1 MYDDDRVPIVRSTCG
16 ASDVI
21 YPKDSKRP
29 TSVANALDSAVQDV
43 FKRCAKRFGIAKK
56 KNADHVNRGKPQTN
70 AEKLMKVTFLEPFR
84 ALPQG
89 GAKARVSYDGQ
100 TLEMVIWIRQWEMLQ
115 KKFGDRF
122 KIGGKLNEITFLG
135 VEKVYRG
142 TKQLEFI
149 RFSDSGGNGKGA
161 A

>member
-1 MYDDDRVPIVRSTCG
+1 
-16 ASDVI
+16 
-21 YPKDSKRP
+21 
-29 TSVANALDSAVQDV
+29 
-43 FKRCAKRFGIAKK
+43 
-56 KNADHVNRGKPQTN
+56 
-70 AEKLMKVTFLEPFR
+70 
-84 ALPQG
+84 
-89 GAKARVSYDGQ
+89 
-100 TLEMVIWIRQWEMLQ
+100 MLQ

-142 TKQLEFI
+142 TRQLEFI

>member
-1 MYDDDRVPIVRSTCG
+1 
-16 ASDVI
+16 
-21 YPKDSKRP
+21 
-29 TSVANALDSAVQDV
+29 
-43 FKRCAKRFGIAKK
+43 
-56 KNADHVNRGKPQTN
+56 
-70 AEKLMKVTFLEPFR
+70 
-84 ALPQG
+84 
-89 GAKARVSYDGQ
+89 
-100 TLEMVIWIRQWEMLQ
+100 MVIWIRQWEMLQ